1 MVAESSP
8 RILIVDDDPAV
19 RDALRLT
26 LEPLHESAEA
36 ADGVDGIRAFH
47 RYRPDL
53 VIADVATPRLDGFEL
68 LRRIRELGDTPVIL
82 LADDPA
88 AADTVR
94 GLRAGADDYVL
105 KPIDAEAVAA
115 RVEAV
120 LRRAISGRSRPP
132 ARVELDQGQLVVDT
146 GRAEVWLRGERIAL
160 SATEYRLLAYLV
172 RHADRVVSPAE
183 ILTHIWGAEYANEL
197 GYVKSYVRL
206 VRRKIETNPQAPRYL
221 VSRRGLGYTLV
232 SEPPER

>member
-1 MVAESSP
+1 MRVV
-8 RILIVDDDPAV
+8 IVDDDH
-19 RDALRLT
+19 ALRYNLRLA
-26 LEPLHESAEA
+26 LEPAHDCVEA

-53 VIADVATPRLDGFEL
+53 VIADVVMPRLDGFEL

-82 LADDPA
+82 LADDPSPGEI
-88 AADTVR
+88 VR
-94 GLRAGADDYVL
+94 GLRTGADDYVV
-105 KPIDAEAVAA
+105 KPIEAQVIAA

-120 LRRAISGRSRPP
+120 LRRAANGP
-132 ARVELDQGQLVVDT
+132 ARAPARIELDRGRLVVDT
-146 GRAEVWLRGERIAL
+146 GRAEVWLRGERVEL
-160 SATEYRLLAYLV
+160 SATEYRLLSLLV
-172 RHADRVVSPAE
+172 RHADQVVSPID

-206 VRRKIETNPQAPRYL
+206 VRRKIEQNPRAPRYL

-232 SEPPER
+232 SEPPEA